1 MGDRA
6 NLRHGPLLAGEVL
19 WLVDARARD
28 DHVTVVGI
36 GDEDDLEV
44 GAGLD
49 RGEKAADALAG
60 EIDAARGKRLDAGE
74 AGAES
79 DELRAQALLPQ
90 EAAVERIVPVDIF
103 EGGRELATELDLG
116 RLLSRGRRRKPSH
129 ADAHS
134 AEQDRRHRPQERP
147 HVSMRHHVCTRR
159 LRHRSLAIQV
169 PCHHAESAA

>member
-6 NLRHGPLLAGEVL
+6 DLRDRPFLAGEVL
-19 WLVDARARD
+19 GLLDARARD
-28 DHVTVVGI
+28 DHVAVVGI
-36 GDEDDLEV
+36 GDEDDLEI

-49 RGEKAADALAG
+49 RGQEAPDALAG
-60 EIDAARGKRLDAGE
+60 EIDAARRERLDAGE
-74 AGAES
+74 AGAEP
-79 DELRAQALLPQ
+79 DELRAQTLLPQ
-90 EAAVERIVPVDIF
+90 EAAVERIMPVDIF
-103 EGGRELATELDLG
+103 EGGRKLAAELDLG
-116 RLLSRGRRRKPSH
+116 RLLGRGGRHEPSH

-147 HVSMRHHVCTRR
+147 HVSMRRHVCTRR